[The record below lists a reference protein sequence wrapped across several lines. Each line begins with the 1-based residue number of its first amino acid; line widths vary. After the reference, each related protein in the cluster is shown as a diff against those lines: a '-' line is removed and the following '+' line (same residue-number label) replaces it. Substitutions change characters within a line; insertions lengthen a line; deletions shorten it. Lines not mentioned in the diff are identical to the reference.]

1 MRKATP
7 VDVFLWLLLA
17 AMWSSS
23 YTVIKIGLGTIDP
36 SVLVLGRLLVGSLA
50 IYAIL
55 KTRGMA
61 LSRDLRHWVS
71 YAVTGL
77 LGSAF
82 PFLLITWGEQ
92 SVDSGLASILIGTVP
107 VVTLL
112 LASWLVSD
120 EALTPRTVAGVLG
133 GLAGIALLVGPT
145 ALLGLGAQLKGQIA
159 IVGATI
165 CYATSTVYIR
175 RFVTR
180 PALEMAAGSMI
191 VGTIVMAGIV
201 AATGADVMRVEPT
214 FASLGTIIYL
224 GLFSTATANLIYFHL
239 VPRLGATRMAQ
250 VNFAVPVGGAVL
262 GVLLLGET
270 MSAQRLAALAIIVGS
285 VWLGTGAKR
294 AAAKAGTTRL
304 KAGRQA

>member
-7 VDVFLWLLLA
+7 TDISLWLLLA

-23 YTVIKIGLGTIDP
+23 YVVIKIGLGTIDP
-36 SVLVLGRLLVGSLA
+36 SVLVLGRLLIGSVVLYTA
-50 IYAIL
+50 L
-55 KTRGMA
+55 KARGMA
-61 LSRDLRHWVS
+61 LSREVRHWFS

-77 LGSAF
+77 LGSAL

-92 SVDSGLASILIGTVP
+92 SVDSSLASILIGAVP

-112 LASWLVSD
+112 LAAWLVPD
-120 EALTPRTVAGVLG
+120 EVLTPRIVAGVLG
-133 GLAGIALLVGPT
+133 GLGGIALLVGPA
-145 ALLGLGAQLKGQIA
+145 ALLGLGAQFKGQIA

-180 PALEMAAGSMI
+180 PALEMASGSMI
-191 VGTIVMAGIV
+191 VGTLFMAGVV
-201 AATGADVMRVEPT
+201 AISGSDVTRIEPT
-214 FASLGTIIYL
+214 FASLGSVVYL
-224 GLFSTATANLIYFHL
+224 GLFSTACANLIYFHL

-262 GVLLLGET
+262 GVLVLGEAIT
-270 MSAQRLAALAIIVGS
+270 AQRLAALTIIVGS

-294 AAAKAGTTRL
+294 ATADVATTQTKTSR
-304 KAGRQA
+304 RV